1 MGSWPYTSRIRSQ
14 KEPKFR
20 QGAGRVVVEVWRHPS
35 HPQVMDRVIA
45 LLQEARKAPAS
56 HTDLQKMADRKD
68 RKHFKATYV
77 DALVKPRG

>member
-1 MGSWPYTSRIRSQ
+1 
-14 KEPKFR
+14 
-20 QGAGRVVVEVWRHPS
+20 
-35 HPQVMDRVIA
+35 MDRVIA

-77 DALVKPRG
+77 DALVKPGG